1 MDSRKG
7 SFPLNHCKLGH
18 KPLHIKKVVVG
29 QLLLLQDEERLQLLQ
44 EEQLI
49 PLACIFSPET
59 KLQRGP
65 YPVLGLALFLF
76 SFKSKAFQKE
86 KKEVKKD
93 QKKTNGFPPLLAL
106 FGFPLLLHQNR
117 SCAFLSMDLA
127 LTLLA
132 ISPSILCLSHL
143 YMKKRKIRN
152 PSKVAFLIR
161 KESWTSQPATP
172 MNHDFTRLWN
182 NRYSMKER
190 GMSHFLTSV

>member
-65 YPVLGLALFLF
+65 EPCLFL
-76 SFKSKAFQKE
+76 
-86 KKEVKKD
+86 
-93 QKKTNGFPPLLAL
+93 PPQRI
-106 FGFPLLLHQNR
+106 LLL
-117 SCAFLSMDLA
+117 
-127 LTLLA
+127 
-132 ISPSILCLSHL
+132 P
-143 YMKKRKIRN
+143 
-152 PSKVAFLIR
+152 
-161 KESWTSQPATP
+161 
-172 MNHDFTRLWN
+172 
-182 NRYSMKER
+182 
-190 GMSHFLTSV
+190 LTSKIQERSYF